1 MHMHN
6 AEGINST
13 PRTAEGLCRRV
24 TIGVHRP
31 DTAVGE
37 PGENK
42 PEKVALYN
50 CATLSKH
57 ADKGRFSE

>member
-1 MHMHN
+1 MNMHD
-6 AEGINST
+6 AEGVKST

-42 PEKVALYN
+42 PDKVDLYN
-50 CATLSKH
+50 CATPQQ
-57 ADKGRFSE
+57 ACGQR